1 MNLLKHI
8 WKNFLMK
15 IRNNDDEVLKTLS
28 LDTQII
34 LSQYM
39 EKVDHY
45 GKEVYVV
52 KDIKRFDTLIQ
63 KHFEKKFCQTSYY
76 KLQQCIKEELENGS
90 GFLIS
95 MNGKQYVAISPPELV
110 KTDSLV
116 E

>member
-1 MNLLKHI
+1 
-8 WKNFLMK
+8 MK
-15 IRNNDDEVLKTLS
+15 IRYNGDEVLNTLNF
-28 LDTQII
+28 DTKVI
-34 LSQYM
+34 LNLYM

-63 KHFEKKFCQTSYY
+63 KHFEKKFCQTSYHE
-76 KLQQCIKEELENGS
+76 LQKCIEEELKNGS
-90 GFLIS
+90 GFLIA

-110 KTDSLV
+110 NTDSLI